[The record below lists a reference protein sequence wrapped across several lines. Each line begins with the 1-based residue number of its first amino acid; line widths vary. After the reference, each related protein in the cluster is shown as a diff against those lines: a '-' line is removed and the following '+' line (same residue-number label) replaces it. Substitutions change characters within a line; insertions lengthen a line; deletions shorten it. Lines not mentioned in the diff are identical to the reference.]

1 MKAQSKDYIALQ
13 TIYRAKARS
22 DLAEVTESVRTLESK
37 LGRTATSNTID
48 SKEIEAFSKNAAFVK
63 LVHGRKVIC
72 DLGAGS
78 FGERAGWAARELNND
93 ADNNNNEESQSLLPI
108 LIALLALDKAYDG
121 VAPPATSAR
130 DLLTKAET
138 ETFKTHMA
146 NFVSSVLGN
155 LKAAEPEFD
164 VGGVRERVDRVV
176 QEVQRSGP
184 VELHNVSAMTGGI
197 VAQEVIKIITK
208 QYVPVDNT
216 CVIDGIRSRTA
227 VYRL

>member
-22 DLAEVTESVRTLESK
+22 DLVEVTESVRNLESK
-37 LGRTATSNTID
+37 LGRTATTNTIED
-48 SKEIEAFSKNAAFVK
+48 KEIEAFSKNAAFVK
-63 LVHGRKVIC
+63 LVRGRKVIC

-78 FGERAGWAARELNND
+78 FGERAGWAARDLSND
-93 ADNNNNEESQSLLPI
+93 EESLLPI

-138 ETFKTHMA
+138 ETFRQHMA

-164 VGGVRERVDRVV
+164 VGGVRERVDMVV